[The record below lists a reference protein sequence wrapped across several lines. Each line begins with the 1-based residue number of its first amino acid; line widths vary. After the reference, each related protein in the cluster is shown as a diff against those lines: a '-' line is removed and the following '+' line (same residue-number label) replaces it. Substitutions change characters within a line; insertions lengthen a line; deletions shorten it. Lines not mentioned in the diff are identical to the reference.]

1 MEKIYSQ
8 CVMFLTKTTEF
19 LYQRIAKPLF
29 FLVNPET
36 MHTGF
41 WFFGHLLWK
50 LSVTRQITRKRFT
63 YTNPALEQTIAW
75 ITFSNPVW
83 LAAWFDKD
91 VQLCHIISDVWFW
104 FTEIGSLTAEPYA
117 WNPAPR
123 LYRLVK
129 SQGLIVYYG
138 LKNNWIDWAIKK
150 YKSYNDIHI
159 PVVISLAKTN
169 CQRTTDPVAWLE
181 DYLTSL
187 DKCIKANV
195 GDIIELNI
203 SCPNAFG
210 GENFAQPNNL
220 KALLSAVKQR
230 SIQKPLFIKM
240 PVDCEREELQ
250 ELIDICIHYGV
261 TGIVISNLTKKRE
274 DIAER
279 NEITHLHWW
288 ISWKPTS
295 EKSNELIWKA
305 YQYCQWK
312 LIIIGV
318 GWIFSAEDAYEKMKQ
333 WATLVELITGMIF
346 QWPQL
351 IWQINKWLTDLM
363 KKDWFKHISEVVG
376 SAHLHRSNILWTQKT
391 NKPQ

>member
-1 MEKIYSQ
+1 
-8 CVMFLTKTTEF
+8 MFFTKTTEF

-50 LSVTRQITRKRFT
+50 FRITRQITRKRFT

-75 ITFSNPVW
+75 ITFWNPVG

-91 VQLCHIISDVWFW
+91 AQLCHIISDVWFW
-104 FTEIGSLTAEPYA
+104 FTEIGSITAEPYV
-117 WNPAPR
+117 WNPKPR
-123 LYRLVK
+123 LYRLIK

-150 YKSYNDIHI
+150 LKSYNDIQI

-169 CQRTTDPVAWLE
+169 CQRTTDTEAWKN
-181 DYLTSL
+181 DYLVSL
-187 DKCIKANV
+187 DKCIDANV

-210 GENFAQPNNL
+210 GENFAQPDNL

-230 SIQKPLFIKM
+230 PVQKPLFIKM

-250 ELIDICIHYGV
+250 ELIDICIYYGV
-261 TGIVISNLTKKRE
+261 TGIVISNLTKNRE
-274 DIAER
+274 HILEKGA
-279 NEITHLHWW
+279 ITHIQWW
-288 ISWKPTS
+288 ISWKPTVQ
-295 EKSNELIWKA
+295 KSNALIWKA
-305 YQYCQWK
+305 YQYCKWK

-318 GWIFSAEDAYEKMKQ
+318 WWIFTAEDAYEKIRQ
-333 WATLVELITGMIF
+333 WATLLQLITGMIF
-346 QWPQL
+346 QWPQR
-351 IWQINKWLTDLM
+351 IGQINKWLVELM
-363 KKDWFKHISEVVG
+363 KKDWYNHISEAVG
-376 SAHLHRSNILWTQKT
+376 SAHLHR
-391 NKPQ
+391 